1 MAAVHPGSGYGVLA
15 GVPDDRRHGRRGHRG
30 SGRLCGWPDRRR
42 GCRSVRGGRLR
53 HRRCR
58 VSGRRASSDARPEFG
73 LEADSSAPVLRLP
86 AGGCTAGVPS
96 SLAAGVVL
104 GALIVAVAPLS
115 GAGLSLA
122 RRLASLRA
130 APWRR
135 PILTWGRRL
144 VTGSQGVPSRTAE
157 ADPARPIS
165 SYRCSAST
173 LPTTRPTPR
182 CCDDSLA
189 WRAALNARGRVLL
202 WRVIGPSDR

>member
-104 GALIVAVAPLS
+104 GALIVTVAPLS
-115 GAGLSLA
+115 GAGFSPVRGLA
-122 RRLASLRA
+122 PDILASTYPALWTYFAGPA
-130 APWRR
+130 AGSAVAAAA
-135 PILTWGRRL
+135 ILSWTDGKSPQSCAHHVSYARL
-144 VTGSQGVPSRTAE
+144 PS
-157 ADPARPIS
+157 
-165 SYRCSAST
+165 
-173 LPTTRPTPR
+173 
-182 CCDDSLA
+182 
-189 WRAALNARGRVLL
+189 
-202 WRVIGPSDR
+202 